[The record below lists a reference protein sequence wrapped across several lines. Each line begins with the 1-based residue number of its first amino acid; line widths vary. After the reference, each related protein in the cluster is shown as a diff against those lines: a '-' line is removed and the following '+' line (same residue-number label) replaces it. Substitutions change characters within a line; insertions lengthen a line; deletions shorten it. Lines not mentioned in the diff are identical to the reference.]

1 MSERVGMGYDLHRL
15 VEGRRLVLG
24 GIEIPFA
31 KGLAGHSDA
40 DVVLHSIC
48 DALLGAA
55 ALGDLGRHFPDT
67 DPRYAGISSA
77 RLLETVLAEITHRG
91 FEIEN
96 VDVTI
101 VAEAPRLAPLLGA
114 MRERVAELLRISPD
128 RVNIKAKTNEGVG
141 AIGPGE
147 AIAAYAVCLLRRA
160 RT

>member
-1 MSERVGMGYDLHRL
+1 MSERVGLGYDLHRL
-15 VEGRRLVLG
+15 VKGRRLVLG

-77 RLLETVLAEITHRG
+77 RLLETVLAEITRHG

-101 VAEAPRLAPLLGA
+101 VAEAPRLAPVLGA
-114 MRERVAELLRISPD
+114 MRERVAELLRISSD

-141 AIGPGE
+141 AIGRGE

-160 RT
+160 QT